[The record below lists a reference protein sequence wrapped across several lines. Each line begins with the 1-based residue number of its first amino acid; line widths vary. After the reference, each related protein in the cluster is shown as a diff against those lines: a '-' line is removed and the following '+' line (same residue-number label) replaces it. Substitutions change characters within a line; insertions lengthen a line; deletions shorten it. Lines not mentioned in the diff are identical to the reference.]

1 MSLDPIARVS
11 ESYGG
16 PQATLLNDSQRRPTA
31 RAHADARPESN
42 AVEHVHEMGKK
53 AEPGQIESAV
63 DAINE
68 KLSRVNRRMDIYV
81 VEGTHDVA
89 ARIVDTETNEVVK
102 YIPSRELLDL
112 RSRLD
117 EMAGLLFDEGA

>member
-1 MSLDPIARVS
+1 
-11 ESYGG
+11 
-16 PQATLLNDSQRRPTA
+16 
-31 RAHADARPESN
+31 
-42 AVEHVHEMGKK
+42 MGKK